1 MVQFYSIYHFIII
14 FIFLILPFFF
24 KKINLKFLIL
34 LLLFL
39 EFVRVLRCLND
50 FDISKDLSLQLC
62 FIYPFIGVLY
72 LIFKNK
78 LFKDYLGVFGIF
90 FGGLAIIFND
100 PNYIFSYDVLHLYI
114 YHSLMMVISLNILNE
129 KITASF
135 IPLFGILLLQFI
147 FTFIC
152 NLVIGF
158 GANYMFLNTFLL
170 PFNKNLY
177 NINID
182 FLTFKINGFCF
193 LDMFYILFDMFG
205 AFYYVLLFI
214 FFYFSFYLMYKLV
227 FRIKN

>member
-34 LLLFL
+34 LLLIL

-78 LFKDYLGVFGIF
+78 LLKDYLGVFGIF

-193 LDMFYILFDMFG
+193 LDMFNILFDMFG

-214 FFYFSFYLMYKLV
+214 FFYYSFYLMYKLV

>member
-34 LLLFL
+34 LLLIL

-114 YHSLMMVISLNILNE
+114 YHSLMMIISLNILNE

>member
-34 LLLFL
+34 LLLIL

-78 LFKDYLGVFGIF
+78 LFKDYLGVFGNF

>member
-34 LLLFL
+34 LLLIL

>member
-34 LLLFL
+34 LLLIL

-135 IPLFGILLLQFI
+135 IPLFGILLSQFI

>member
-1 MVQFYSIYHFIII
+1 MIQFYSFNHFIII
-14 FIFLILPFFF
+14 FIFLSLPLFFRKF
-24 KKINLKFLIL
+24 KFVFLIF

-39 EFVRVLRCLND
+39 EIFRILICLND

-78 LFKDYLGVFGIF
+78 LFKDYLEVFGVF
-90 FGGLAIIFND
+90 FGGIAIVFAD
-100 PNYIFSYDVLHLYI
+100 PNYIFSYDVLHLYF
-114 YHSLMMVISLNILNE
+114 YHSLMIAISLNLLNE
-129 KITASF
+129 KITVSF
-135 IPLFGILLLQFI
+135 IPLFGILLLQFL

-152 NLVIGF
+152 NLIIGC

-182 FLTFKINGFCF
+182 VLIFKINGFCVLDVFYF
-193 LDMFYILFDMFG
+193 LINHFG
-205 AFYYVLLFI
+205 VFYYVIIFI
-214 FFYFSFYLMYKLV
+214 FFYFVFYFMYRLILW
-227 FRIKN
+227 IKN